1 MDEYF
6 KKALKRHGVNDLH
19 LIGVTSIFIAAK
31 FEELYPIKL
40 TVIYEKIGHRKIPKE
55 EIRLMESEILER
67 IGYDLV
73 GGTIFDIV
81 NL

>member
-6 KKALKRHGVNDLH
+6 KKASKKHEINDLH
-19 LIGVTSIFIAAK
+19 LIGVTSIFIATK
-31 FEELYPIKL
+31 FEELTPIKL
-40 TVIYEKIGHRKIPKE
+40 SVVYEKIGHRKISKDD
-55 EIRLMESEILER
+55 IRMMESEILSI

-73 GGTIFDIV
+73 GGTLFDLV